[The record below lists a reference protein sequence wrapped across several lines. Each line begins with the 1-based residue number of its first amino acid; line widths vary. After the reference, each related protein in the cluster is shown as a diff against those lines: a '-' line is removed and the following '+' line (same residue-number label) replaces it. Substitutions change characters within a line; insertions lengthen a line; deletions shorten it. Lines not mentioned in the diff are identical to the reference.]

1 MFKRDYQVSFISQDP
16 ATIDGS
22 MWWGATGHRFVDGG
36 YKGPSGMDA
45 IFCAVNHFGQDDVY
59 KLPSEYNAFCRRDD
73 GPKLQGWNVGFSMG
87 RCKVTFNNPGSTKK
101 SIGTFAGW
109 EVESV
114 RMLDGDDDD
123 DDEAE
128 T

>member
-1 MFKRDYQVSFISQDP
+1 MSFISQDP
-16 ATIDGS
+16 TTIDGS
-22 MWWGATGHRFVDGG
+22 TWWGATGRQFVNGV

-45 IFCAVNHFGQDDVY
+45 ILCAVNHFDQDDVY
-59 KLPSEYNAFCRRDD
+59 KLPKEYNAFCRVDNGR
-73 GPKLQGWNVGFSMG
+73 KLQGWNVGFNMG
-87 RCKVTFNNPGSTKK
+87 RCKVTFASPTSTKK

-114 RMLDGDDDD
+114 RILDDDDDD

-128 T
+128 A